1 MTAKIITPN
10 EKVNEHIETVREV
23 MTGHGCHPDLI
34 LMSCKLIEVAYGYGV
49 KDGLEKILG
58 NNS

>member
-23 MTGHGCHPDLI
+23 MGLHNCHADLI
-34 LMSCKLIEVAYGYGV
+34 LMCCKMIDVAYDYGC
-49 KDGLEKILG
+49 KDTLEKIAG
-58 NNS
+58 K